1 MGDQCRWLQFGMV
14 AWFAD
19 RWGDACTD
27 YDILSATDL
36 HKRRWIMQVCLAHLY
51 FILIKRKAIF
61 QSAPTNPQEKLGPSF
76 QGTQPGSLC
85 N

>member
-1 MGDQCRWLQFGMV
+1 MLNGDGSSLEWWHGLQTDG
-14 AWFAD
+14 
-19 RWGDACTD
+19 GDACMD

-36 HKRRWIMQVCLAHLY
+36 HKRIWIMQVCLAHLY

-76 QGTQPGSLC
+76 QGTQPRSLC
-85 N
+85 G